1 MARKQKNANN
11 NQASAAAANPS
22 TTAVTRSVGTSTSTY
37 ANYRDVHTRSEHLET
52 ENRALEALVEAELE
66 RSAGLRER
74 LQKSSES
81 LSAAII
87 QGMFD
92 RAQLNRL
99 EAELAR
105 LSSEHQVAL
114 ADRDTVIEAL
124 QNVIEGDAA
133 AGAPAQ

>member
-1 MARKQKNANN
+1 
-11 NQASAAAANPS
+11 
-22 TTAVTRSVGTSTSTY
+22 
-37 ANYRDVHTRSEHLET
+37 
-52 ENRALEALVEAELE
+52 
-66 RSAGLRER
+66 
-74 LQKSSES
+74 
-81 LSAAII
+81 
-87 QGMFD
+87 MFD

-124 QNVIEGDAA
+124 QNEIEGDAA